1 MFFRYYKQK
10 SIPLKYHKIRK
21 VEKRRGRSVVWIK
34 GINHAF
40 DFARPPSPEET
51 WAGILYR
58 SGIPWL
64 LYEVCD
70 KRKKDTWRKV

>member
-1 MFFRYYKQK
+1 M
-10 SIPLKYHKIRK
+10 
-21 VEKRRGRSVVWIK
+21 KRNGFTLIELLVVVAIIGILAAVVWIK
-34 GINHAF
+34 DINHAF

-64 LYEVCD
+64 LYEVCEE
-70 KRKKDTWRKV
+70 RKKDTWRKV